1 MRDTDHAADA
11 ITADAVTADALVAV
25 HAVAA
30 EPQPTALAA
39 HAITTKPFAVAT
51 EPFAVATEPV
61 PVATVLALAQ
71 CAALAVERDT
81 ADTAAPQQPVDTGQ
95 RGARAQPTG
104 CASTA
109 ETPYGR

>member
-39 HAITTKPFAVAT
+39 HAITT

-61 PVATVLALAQ
+61 TVTTEFAVATVLALAQ
-71 CAALAVERDT
+71 CAALAAER
-81 ADTAAPQQPVDTGQ
+81 DTAAPQQPVDTGQ